1 MQNLEPILIFIT
13 VAEMGSFTH
22 AADSLGIQKGRA
34 STAVRKLE
42 EDVGVR
48 LLHRTTRSVQ
58 LTEDGRAFHARAR
71 DLLAEVDDLHSMF
84 AGDRVAL
91 RGRLRV
97 DLPTEVA
104 RTTIVPALPD
114 FMATHPELELE
125 VSSTDRQ
132 VDLVQEGFDCVLR
145 LGPITGRDAD
155 CPPAGPVAHG
165 QRCQSRLSG
174 ALWRPS
180 IARRSPASG
189 TSDNSFFDDAGRK
202 TQWMGISG
210 RRQLRD
216 ASVARCATRQQRAD
230 LRSRCPRRPWPDSGA
245 TLGDWPILGEW
256 SACGDHTRFS
266 SPGARRVPRRS
277 TSEQSVAPSP
287 RIHEM
292 DRRCAD
298 AVSGIA
304 RRTSSS
310 GSRNYHFEGISR
322 GRSNRMRRCG
332 VFCIAQARRCAAQS
346 RRPPIRHRDER
357 PPQTTEEPHFR
368 MGLLDSLMPVFCSS
382 NPSYSRHGRDLLAGV
397 A

>member
-145 LGPITGRDAD
+145 LGPIGDET
-155 CPPAGPVAHG
+155 
-165 QRCQSRLSG
+165 L
-174 ALWRPS
+174 
-180 IARRSPASG
+180 IARPLGLLRMVNAASPAYLARYGVPRSLEDLQRQEHRTIHFSTMLG
-189 TSDNSFFDDAGRK
+189 ARPY
-202 TQWMGISG
+202 WMGISG

-245 TLGDWPILGEW
+245 TLGDWPILREW

-304 RRTSSS
+304 RRTASKST
-310 GSRNYHFEGISR
+310 F
-322 GRSNRMRRCG
+322 
-332 VFCIAQARRCAAQS
+332 
-346 RRPPIRHRDER
+346 
-357 PPQTTEEPHFR
+357 
-368 MGLLDSLMPVFCSS
+368 
-382 NPSYSRHGRDLLAGV
+382 
-397 A
+397 

>member
-1 MQNLEPILIFIT
+1 MQNLEPLLIFIT
-13 VAEMGSFTH
+13 VGEMGSFTR

-42 EDVGVR
+42 EDVGAR

-91 RGRLRV
+91 RGRLRI

-145 LGPITGRDAD
+145 LGPIRDETLIARPLGLLRMVNAASP
-155 CPPAGPVAHG
+155 CL
-165 QRCQSRLSG
+165 SR

-180 IARRSPASG
+180 VARRPSASG

-202 TQWMGISG
+202 TLWMGISG
-210 RRQLRD
+210 WRQLRD
-216 ASVARCATRQQRAD
+216 ASVAGRAARQQRAD
-230 LRSRCPRRPWPDSGA
+230 LRSGRPRRPWPDSGA
-245 TLGDWPILGEW
+245 TLGDWPIFREW
-256 SACGDHTRFS
+256 SARGDHTRLS

-277 TSEQSVAPSP
+277 TSEELIAPGP

-292 DRRCAD
+292 DRRCANT
-298 AVSGIA
+298 VSRIA
-304 RRTSSS
+304 RRTASS
-310 GSRNYHFEGISR
+310 GPLIQHFKSLAAFVRLVGLALPGDPVRES
-322 GRSNRMRRCG
+322 
-332 VFCIAQARRCAAQS
+332 IACVDRALQS
-346 RRPPIRHRDER
+346 RIKGAERFAELRFERRDAVPAEHEFGGVV
-357 PPQTTEEPHFR
+357 QEFAQ
-368 MGLLDSLMPVFCSS
+368 C
-382 NPSYSRHGRDLLAGV
+382 LAWG
-397 A
+397 

>member
-13 VAEMGSFTH
+13 VAEMGSFTR

-48 LLHRTTRSVQ
+48 LLHRTTRTVQ

-84 AGDRVAL
+84 AGDHVVL

-104 RTTIVPALPD
+104 RSTIVPALPD

-145 LGPITGRDAD
+145 LWSVGDAALVS
-155 CPPAGPVAHG
+155 PPAGLLRLGNP
-165 QRCQSRLSG
+165 CQSRLSS

-202 TQWMGISG
+202 TLWMGISG

-230 LRSRCPRRPWPDSGA
+230 HRNSYPRRPWPDSGA
-245 TLGDWPILGEW
+245 TLGGWPILREW
-256 SACGDHTRFS
+256 NACGDHTRLS

-277 TSEQSVAPSP
+277 TSAQPVAPRP

-292 DRRCAD
+292 
-298 AVSGIA
+298 V
-304 RRTSSS
+304 RTSS
-310 GSRNYHFEGISR
+310 
-322 GRSNRMRRCG
+322 
-332 VFCIAQARRCAAQS
+332 
-346 RRPPIRHRDER
+346 
-357 PPQTTEEPHFR
+357 
-368 MGLLDSLMPVFCSS
+368 
-382 NPSYSRHGRDLLAGV
+382 RDLTRITNRASTSGPQNPH
-397 A
+397 

>member
-1 MQNLEPILIFIT
+1 MQNLEPIRIFIT

-180 IARRSPASG
+180 IAGRSPASG

-202 TQWMGISG
+202 THWMGISG

-292 DRRCAD
+292 DRRSAD

-304 RRTSSS
+304 RRTPSS
-310 GSRNYHFEGISR
+310 GPRN
-322 GRSNRMRRCG
+322 
-332 VFCIAQARRCAAQS
+332 
-346 RRPPIRHRDER
+346 RHSEVVSVGGW
-357 PPQTTEEPHFR
+357 F
-368 MGLLDSLMPVFCSS
+368 
-382 NPSYSRHGRDLLAGV
+382 
-397 A
+397 